1 MLFGKHLEVN
11 FSRSPNII
19 PGADT
24 HEYTKSNLNRFNKN
38 AAKNYR
44 YCCSP
49 TKIIDMST
57 LPQDIIAEEIASL
70 LEEHGV
76 IGNCKLF
83 ETNGK
88 RQALV
93 QFESEEEATNAL
105 VFKHASLT
113 FGFVFCISFLQVQN
127 I

>member
-49 TKIIDMST
+49 TKIIHMST
-57 LPQDIIAEEIASL
+57 LPQDIVAEEIASL

-76 IGNCKLF
+76 IVNCKVF

-93 QFESEEEATNAL
+93 QFESEEEATEAL
-105 VFKHASLT
+105 VCKHASLIS
-113 FGFVFCISFLQVQN
+113 GLVIRISFSQAQN